1 MAWLRNIT
9 DGLQNLVTGLGT
21 AADARSA
28 RAYTEQIMDGAQIEA
43 AFEGS
48 AMLRKAITIPA
59 TDRIRAWRDWQA
71 EKPEIEAIEREEAR
85 HQVKAKVRQAE
96 VLRGLGGGALILVT
110 AGDMALP
117 LNPAA
122 IRQKGLFA
130 VNVVSRW
137 HLTGREWNT
146 DLASPDYGQP
156 LYWEISG
163 GRAVTRIHP
172 SRVVCF
178 RAEPLPSIYRADY
191 ADRFWGRGRVP
202 SLLESAQNLDD
213 ALANFSALLK
223 DALNIDLGVPELLE
237 QVSTAEGE
245 ARLMKRLGLMVQ
257 GSSVIRAKVYDAGG
271 VDGKGGEKIDRH
283 QVTWTGI
290 PDVIRVYAEAFS
302 AASDIPVTRLWG
314 TSAKGLNATGE
325 GDDTNW
331 NKMVETGREL
341 ETRPCLEHLDQALIP
356 SALGRV
362 PPELWWKFGPL
373 EVPSEKAETDRFK
386 MWVDAAEKVQLSGTI
401 PEVAF
406 AKAYQNGLAEN
417 GWMPGLDGALA
428 EVPEAERFGLPSD
441 NDGTNPSDLQAAET
455 TNGGKEADPTSPTA
469 AGSEEALARRRA
481 ANDKV
486 NDGE

>member
-21 AADARSA
+21 RADARSA
-28 RAYTEQIMDGAQIEA
+28 RMYTAQVMDGAQIEA

-48 AMLRKAITIPA
+48 AMLRKAISIPA

-71 EKPEIEAIEREEAR
+71 EKPQIEALEREEAR
-85 HQVKAKVRQAE
+85 HQIKAKVRQAE

-110 AGDMALP
+110 AGNMALP

-122 IRQKGLFA
+122 IREKGLLA

-137 HLTGREWNT
+137 HLSGREWIT

-156 LYWEISG
+156 QYWEINSG
-163 GRAVTRIHP
+163 QAATRIHP

-178 RAEPLPSIYRADY
+178 RAEPLPSIYRSDY
-191 ADRFWGRGRVP
+191 EDRFWGRGRVP
-202 SLLESAQNLDD
+202 TLIEPAQNLDEAMATFA
-213 ALANFSALLK
+213 ALIK

-237 QVSTAEGE
+237 QVSTPDGE

-271 VDGKGGEKIDRH
+271 ADGKGGEKIDRH

-290 PDVIRVYAEAFS
+290 PEVIRVYAEALS

-314 TSAKGLNATGE
+314 TSARGLNATGE

-356 SALGRV
+356 SALGSV

-373 EVPSEKAETDRFK
+373 DVPSEKAETDRFK
-386 MWVDAAEKVQLSGTI
+386 VWVDAAEKVQLSGTI
-401 PEVAF
+401 PDVAY

-441 NDGTNPSDLQAAET
+441 NDGTNPSALQARSGEEVIEPSAGDP
-455 TNGGKEADPTSPTA
+455 GGVEVA
-469 AGSEEALARRRA
+469 ARRRA

-486 NDGE
+486 PDAEGE